1 MVVVPNPNLK
11 PEYGFSADFDAARL
25 FGTWLKLDL
34 AGYATLLR
42 GALVR
47 RPFSVNGTDS
57 VLYGGEWNQMEA
69 LQNASFAR
77 VLGLY
82 FGLEAKL
89 SRAWSSKVSYNIQKG
104 VEGLD
109 NGQISPSRHAPPAF
123 GWAGLTYRLARFRAD
138 VYSQFQGALHGDQLA
153 WEERAKTEIYALDAQ
168 GRPHAPAWYTVNAR
182 ASMEFKRG
190 ITVNFGLENISD
202 QRYRPYSSGISGP
215 GRNAVLAVAARF

>member
-1 MVVVPNPNLK
+1 
-11 PEYGFSADFDAARL
+11 
-25 FGTWLKLDL
+25 
-34 AGYATLLR
+34 
-42 GALVR
+42 
-47 RPFSVNGTDS
+47 VNGIDS
-57 VLYGGEWNQMEA
+57 VLYSGEWNQMEA

-82 FGLEAKL
+82 FGLDAKL
-89 SRAWSSKVSYNIQKG
+89 SRAWSGKLSYNIQKG

-123 GWAGLTYRLARFRAD
+123 GWGGLTFRRGRFRAD
-138 VYSQFQGALHGDQLA
+138 FYSQFQGALHSDELA

-190 ITVNFGLENISD
+190 ITMNLGLENISD